1 MKNERNLNEAIP
13 NFLEESSKLNKVL
26 QKNYSVD
33 DDCIFEYKKAEGG
46 SVEIKNEN
54 KQQLESFKKKA
65 FGQEGEIMKLIKY
78 YEETNYDKMKDELQT
93 LEHMA
98 K

>member
-1 MKNERNLNEAIP
+1 M
-13 NFLEESSKLNKVL
+13 
-26 QKNYSVD
+26 QKNYAVD
-33 DDCIFEYKKAEGG
+33 DDCIFEYKKTEG
-46 SVEIKNEN
+46 SLEIKSEN
-54 KQQLESFKKKA
+54 NQQLESFKKKA

-78 YEETNYDKMKDELQT
+78 FEETNYDKMKGELQT

>member
-1 MKNERNLNEAIP
+1 MPI
-13 NFLEESSKLNKVL
+13 FLEECTKLNKVL

-33 DDCIFEYKKAEGG
+33 DDCIFEYKKAEANLDN
-46 SVEIKNEN
+46 KNEN
-54 KQQLESFKKKA
+54 NQQLENFKKKA
-65 FGQEGEIMKLIKY
+65 FGQDGEIMRLIKY
-78 YEETNYDKMKDELQT
+78 FEETNYDKMKGELQT